1 MLIQAWEILFKL
13 HDLPKA
19 KHDLGLVFMI
29 LRVRLDVLVVM
40 VGTSGEKKRK
50 QKEVEREK
58 Q

>member
-13 HDLPKA
+13 DDLSKA

-40 VGTSGEKKRK
+40 VGTSCEKKRNK
-50 QKEVEREK
+50 KEAEREK
-58 Q
+58 

>member
-1 MLIQAWEILFKL
+1 MIQAWEILFKL
-13 HDLPKA
+13 DDLSKA

-40 VGTSGEKKRK
+40 VGASCEKERN

-58 Q
+58 